1 MEEGKNVGKAQKK
14 NTRKISYNNMKLFF
28 AENKRIDAVAYC
40 EPFGGAIYC
49 NIPYEVESSTYIDE
63 DILELTLC
71 WTEAEPIEYVFGAI
85 PVCKFPTMPFSTKYT
100 AFKNGGSRYQLFFD
114 TGGGFRNMIHI
125 YLFTHND
132 DPEHMKDMKKLLQE
146 FRR

>member
-14 NTRKISYNNMKLFF
+14 NARKISYNNMKLFF

-63 DILELTLC
+63 DILELTLY
-71 WTEAEPIEYVFGAI
+71 WSEAEPIDDVFGAI
-85 PVCKFPTMPFSTKYT
+85 PGDEFPTMPFSTKYT
-100 AFKNGGSRYQLFFD
+100 AFKTGGSRNMLFFD

-125 YLFTHND
+125 YLFAHND
-132 DPEHMKDMKKLLQE
+132 DHEHMKEMKKLLQE